1 MGEPRGDGDAK
12 ANTGAGV
19 AGPPRDVG
27 DDSVGRASFTRG
39 TRVHSSCFMRKPTGM
54 SGRKR
59 WGGTRCTRHAT
70 GGSLPGADSGPSSDH
85 AHGADWW
92 GADGGRG
99 KEDGGRGKGRAQ
111 Q

>member
-59 WGGTRCTRHAT
+59 SGGTRCTRHAT
-70 GGSLPGADSGPSSDH
+70 GGQLAR
-85 AHGADWW
+85 
-92 GADGGRG
+92 GRQRP
-99 KEDGGRGKGRAQ
+99 EF
-111 Q
+111 